1 MAERTVTRTTGTS
14 AGSGAVGAGGAGAGV
29 GEAGA
34 VDGGQV
40 GADEGGQRRAGP
52 GEGNAGAG
60 PGRPGAGPAASRTRR
75 LSTRTLVFAATLILW
90 VVAWAALRG
99 RWTLTLGAAELT
111 GVHEALNRFNAWVS
125 SGRGSSP
132 VFTYFFDPIRAVVDA
147 LTNALTHTIAES
159 DVAAGIP
166 NIGWLGVAALAT
178 WLAYAIGNVRVA
190 LLTAAGLAFIGLQ
203 GLWVPAMQ
211 LLALTLASVVVA
223 LLFAIPLGVLAGVN
237 DRVHRLVTPVLDFMQ
252 TMPSFVYLAPLALF
266 FGIGPAAAVITTVIY
281 AAPPTIRITDHGIR
295 QIPPSTLEAVDS
307 LGVTGGQ
314 RLRTVLLPMAKRTI
328 VTGVNQTIMAALAMA
343 TIAALIAA
351 PGLGQQVLQALQSL
365 DIGQAFNAGL
375 AIVVLAIILDRTT
388 TAASVRAELG
398 ARATRPGRVKLRR
411 AVIGAGAVLTVAA
424 IWASRHLLWAAVFPG
439 GALIGPA
446 IEAGA
451 TGVTGWA
458 TTNLAGLTAAVQTA
472 VTAGILNP
480 FQSLLVDSPWFVTA
494 LAVAVI
500 AYLVGGLRAT
510 VVTVVCLGLIV
521 YLGLWSDSMVT
532 LAMTL
537 VATLLVMILALVVG
551 TWMGRSTRTDAVV
564 RPVLDAAQT
573 LPAFVYLVPFLGF
586 FGANRFTA
594 IIAAVV
600 YAAPVA
606 IKIVADGIRGV
617 SPTTMEA
624 ATSAGSSTWQLIT
637 KVQIPMASKALAL
650 ATNQGL
656 IYVLAMVVVG
666 GLVGGGA
673 LGFLVVGGFNQLQLY
688 GKGLT
693 AGLAIVLLGIMLDR
707 ITQAAAAKVGHQ

>member
-1 MAERTVTRTTGTS
+1 MSDLGERTAVVSPAADPVTLDTGGRAFVV
-14 AGSGAVGAGGAGAGV
+14 AGSP
-29 GEAGA
+29 
-34 VDGGQV
+34 
-40 GADEGGQRRAGP
+40 ADPPAPPSPALRRRWSRRGTAI
-52 GEGNAGAG
+52 
-60 PGRPGAGPAASRTRR
+60 AA
-75 LSTRTLVFAATLILW
+75 LFVLW
-90 VVAWAALRG
+90 VLAWALLRG
-99 RWTLTLGAAELT
+99 RWTLALGTSDLT
-111 GVHEALNRFNAWVS
+111 GVHEALNTFNTYVGNS
-125 SGRGSSP
+125 RGSSP
-132 VFTYFFDPIRAVVDA
+132 LFTYLFDPIRAVIDG
-147 LTNALTHTIAES
+147 LTNFFTVTIARS
-159 DVAAGIP
+159 DVGLGIP
-166 NIGWLGVAALAT
+166 NIGWLGVVVGAT
-178 WLAYAIGNVRVA
+178 WIAYAIGNVRVA
-190 LLTAAGLAFIGLQ
+190 VLTALGLAFIGLQ

-211 LLALTLASVVVA
+211 LLALTLASVLVA
-223 LLFAIPLGVLAGVN
+223 LLIAIPLGILAGVS
-237 DRVHRLVTPVLDFMQ
+237 DRFHRVVTPVLDFMQ

-266 FGIGPAAAVITTVIY
+266 FGIGPAAAVITTVVY

-295 QIPPSTLEAVDS
+295 QIPTSTLEAVDS
-307 LGVTGGQ
+307 IGVTGAQ

-328 VTGVNQTIMAALAMA
+328 VTGINQTIMAALAMA

-365 DIGQAFNAGL
+365 DIGKAFNAGL

-398 ARATRPGRVKLRR
+398 ARATRPGRRKLRLGLV
-411 AVIGAGAVLTVAA
+411 AAGAVLTVVAV
-424 IWASRHLLWAAVFPG
+424 ILSQQQLWAAVFPRTPT
-439 GALIGPA
+439 IGPA
-446 IEAGA
+446 IQSGA
-451 TGVTGWA
+451 TDVTGWA
-458 TTNLAGLTAAVQTA
+458 TGNLSGITSALQNG

-480 FQSLLVDSPWFVTA
+480 FQSLLEDSPWFVTG
-494 LAVAVI
+494 LAVLVI
-500 AYLVGGLRAT
+500 AYLVGGLRPT
-510 VVTVVCLGLIV
+510 VVTAACLALII
-521 YLGLWSDSMVT
+521 YLGLWSDAMVT

-537 VATLLVMILALVVG
+537 VATLLVMVLAVVVG
-551 TWMGRSTRTDAVV
+551 TWMGRSARTDTII

-594 IIAAVV
+594 IVAAVV

-606 IKIVADGIRGV
+606 IKLVADGIRGV

-637 KVQIPMASKALAL
+637 KVQLPMAAKSVAL

-673 LGFLVVGGFNQLQLY
+673 LGYLVVAGFVQNALY
-688 GKGLT
+688 GKGLA

-707 ITQAAAAKVGHQ
+707 ITQSAAAKVGR

>member
-1 MAERTVTRTTGTS
+1 VSTALTET
-14 AGSGAVGAGGAGAGV
+14 
-29 GEAGA
+29 
-34 VDGGQV
+34 GGQQV
-40 GADEGGQRRAGP
+40 TETSGP
-52 GEGNAGAG
+52 AA
-60 PGRPGAGPAASRTRR
+60 PSAPVAGPAPERR
-75 LSTRTLVFAATLILW
+75 FSARAITFVALVLVW
-90 VVAWAALRG
+90 VIAWAVLRG
-99 RWTLTLGAAELT
+99 RWTLALGTADLT
-111 GVHEALNRFNAWVS
+111 GVHEALNTFNAWVS

-132 VFTYFFDPIRAVVDA
+132 VFTYFFDPIRTVIDG
-147 LTNALTHTIAES
+147 LTNLVTLTIAKS
-159 DVAAGIP
+159 DVGLGIP
-166 NIGWLGVAALAT
+166 NVGWLGVVVGAT
-178 WLAYAIGNVRVA
+178 WIAYAIGNVRVA
-190 LLTAAGLAFIGLQ
+190 VLTALGLVFIGLQ

-223 LLFAIPLGVLAGVN
+223 LLFAIPLGILAGVN
-237 DRVHRLVTPVLDFMQ
+237 ERFHRLITPVLDFMQ

-281 AAPPTIRITDHGIR
+281 AAPPTIRLTDHAIR
-295 QIPPSTLEAVDS
+295 QIPPSTIEAVDS
-307 LGVTGGQ
+307 IGVTGAQ
-314 RLRTVLLPMAKRTI
+314 KLRTVLLPMAKRTI
-328 VTGVNQTIMAALAMA
+328 VIGINQTIMAALAMA

-365 DIGQAFNAGL
+365 DIGKAFNAGL
-375 AIVVLAIILDRTT
+375 AIVILAIILDRTT

-398 ARATRPGRVKLRR
+398 ARATRPGRRKLRLG
-411 AVIGAGAVLTVAA
+411 VIAAGAVATIVAV
-424 IWASRHLLWAAVFPG
+424 IMSQQQLWAAVFPKTPT
-439 GALIGPA
+439 IGPA
-446 IEAGA
+446 ITDGGNAISA
-451 TGVTGWA
+451 WA
-458 TTNLAGLTAAVQTA
+458 TTSFSGVTSALQTG

-480 FQSLLVDSPWFVTA
+480 FQSLLEDSPWFVTG
-494 LAVAVI
+494 LAIVMI
-500 AYLVGGLRAT
+500 AYLVGGLRPT
-510 VVTVVCLGLIV
+510 IVTAACLGLII
-521 YLGLWSDSMVT
+521 YLGLWSASVVT

-537 VATLLVMILALVVG
+537 VATLLVMILAVVVG
-551 TWMGRSTRTDAVV
+551 TWMGRSLRVDSVI
-564 RPVLDAAQT
+564 RPILDAAQT

-594 IIAAVV
+594 IVAAVV

-673 LGFLVVGGFNQLQLY
+673 LGYLVVAGFVQNQLY
-688 GKGLT
+688 GKGLA

-707 ITQAAAAKVGHQ
+707 ITQSAAAKVGH